1 MLDRTP
7 PNSYKCSRYVRIAGR
22 GLFALALVLPGCQAF
37 SSTSDRLVTLV
48 EQSARDAGTLQP
60 RESTVAPMSGASS
73 AAARDPHPGTTNP
86 PADAL
91 RYEALAGDPR
101 RAPGAMGDAG
111 TPQRLR
117 LSDSFRTAQQGGRE
131 FRAAEEDYLLAAI
144 GLLIERH
151 LWGPRFFND
160 TSVTLSGAGVDGNF
174 EHALDAIN
182 TLRAT
187 QRLPYGGQ
195 VEARWV
201 FDASEQ
207 LRQQATGRY
216 TQSSTL
222 ALSGTIP
229 LLRGAGTAAR
239 ESLIQG
245 ERDLIYQ
252 ARTFERSRRQLL
264 VDIAGDFF
272 DLVQTKARITNQE
285 SQLQSLRDLERMTAA
300 RVDAGRLDAFQ
311 TSVAGSRVLAAQAD
325 LAGLRESYTLQLDRF
340 KIRLGMTPDQPFDIG
355 EIDLS
360 VPRPG
365 ITLDD
370 ATRLAL
376 DLRLDLQNR
385 RDQVDDERRRLKNAR
400 NGLLPDLSAT
410 GSLSVPTDPSKRVGG
425 LTPSPGDLD
434 YSAGLNL
441 SLPLDRENERLTLRQ
456 QQIRLAQR
464 ERDLAQ
470 FRDNVVA
477 NVRAALRQVDV
488 ANLQLDLAE
497 RQVQINRRRLE
508 GQQLKADELV
518 PQTLVDSLLELNS
531 AENNRD
537 RAATDLRKAILNF
550 LLETDQLRVSRD
562 GQFEPLPGMDA
573 QAAGPAPAPRTH

>member
-1 MLDRTP
+1 M
-7 PNSYKCSRYVRIAGR
+7 SH
-22 GLFALALVLPGCQAF
+22 GLFALALVLAGCDSF
-37 SSTSDRLVTLV
+37 SSTSGRLATLV
-48 EQSARDAGTLQP
+48 EQSARDAGTLRP
-60 RESTVAPMSGASS
+60 RDSTDAPSSGFS
-73 AAARDPHPGTTNP
+73 AAATRDPHPGTTNP
-86 PADAL
+86 PPEAL
-91 RYEALAGDPR
+91 RYDSLASDLR
-101 RAPGAMGDAG
+101 RTLGATGDA
-111 TPQRLR
+111 PAAQRLR
-117 LSDSFRTAQQGGRE
+117 LSDSFRAVQQAGRE
-131 FRAAEEDYLLAAI
+131 FRSAEEDYLLAAI

-160 TSVTLSGAGVDGNF
+160 TSLALSGSGADGNF

-201 FDASEQ
+201 FDATEQ

-222 ALSGTIP
+222 ALNGSIP

-239 ESLIQG
+239 ESLIQS

-252 ARTFERSRRQLL
+252 ARSFERSRRQLL

-285 SQLQSLRDLERMTAA
+285 SQLQSLRDLERMTGA

-360 VPRPG
+360 VPSPG

-385 RDQVDDERRRLKNAR
+385 RDQVDDERRRLSNAQQ
-400 NGLLPDLSAT
+400 NLLPDLSAT
-410 GSLSVPTDPSKRVGG
+410 GSVSVPTDPAKRVGG

-464 ERDLAQ
+464 ERELAQ
-470 FRDNVVA
+470 FRDNVIVS
-477 NVRAALRQVDV
+477 VRAALRQVDV
-488 ANLQLDLAE
+488 ARLQLDLAE
-497 RQVQINRRRLE
+497 RQVQINKRRLE

-518 PQTLVDSLLELNS
+518 PQTLVDSLLELNT

-537 RAATDLRKAILNF
+537 RAATDLRKAILNY
-550 LLETDQLRVSRD
+550 LLETDQLRVSRE
-562 GQFEPLPGMDA
+562 GQFEPLPGMDG
-573 QAAGPAPAPRTH
+573 QGPAPTRPTP